1 MPRSMVARM
10 RSPLALVCSVMAAL
24 ASWQGAAWAQTPS
37 PSAPGIP
44 SIVEVIQ
51 VEGAIDRPLL
61 DYLTDK
67 LDAAEAEGATVVLQL
82 DTSGTLDR
90 DPIALAE
97 RVATMQ
103 VPVIAWVGPVPAKAA
118 GAGLLLMY
126 ASSLAAVQPGAQVGP
141 LIPLDLGHPDAA
153 YPDLQ
158 EQMQGWIRA
167 RAKNSLTDW
176 DDRAL
181 TGQQAMGLGIIQ
193 ASAASIPDLLDTV
206 DGRTVLTSGGP
217 VTLHTKLA
225 TTEAEADQGTIQ
237 LRFNGVG
244 PVKRVQHGVST
255 PSMIYFLLVLGLAAI
270 AFETTQPGFGFAGF
284 SGIGMLVLAA
294 YGMTVVPVSL
304 LGLGLLLA
312 GVGLMVADV
321 RVRRLGVLTW
331 AGLAAFLAGSVL
343 AWRGLAND
351 LWISP
356 WLIGGAVVASLLYYG
371 FGLTVAQQ
379 SHDRIVNTQRGLIG
393 LVGEARGRLA
403 PEGPVYVKGAMW
415 RGRSSEGE
423 IVQGAAVRV
432 RGVDGLVLRV
442 EAEPAEPPGPPVQ
455 A

>member
-1 MPRSMVARM
+1 M
-10 RSPLALVCSVMAAL
+10 RSRRAFLCCAVAALVSWPAVESAL
-24 ASWQGAAWAQTPS
+24 GQS
-37 PSAPGIP
+37 PSEP
-44 SIVEVIQ
+44 STSAVVEVIQ

-61 DYLTDK
+61 DYLTGK

-82 DTSGTLDR
+82 DTSGTLAG

-97 RVATMQ
+97 RVATMD

-141 LIPLDLGHPDAA
+141 LMPLDLGYPDPS
-153 YPDLQ
+153 YPDLRVRMQ
-158 EQMQGWIRA
+158 EWVRERG
-167 RAKNSLTDW
+167 KNSLTSW
-176 DDRAL
+176 DDRPL
-181 TGQQAMGLGIIQ
+181 TGQEALGLGIIQ
-193 ASAASIPDLLDTV
+193 ASAASIPELLDTV
-206 DGRTVLTSGGP
+206 DGRTVLTPAGP
-217 VTLHTKLA
+217 VTLHTKVA
-225 TTEAEADQGTIQ
+225 TTQAEAERGTIE
-237 LRFNGVG
+237 LRFNSLG
-244 PVKRVQHGVST
+244 PVKRLEHGVST

-284 SGIGMLVLAA
+284 SGIGMLLLAA
-294 YGMTVVPVSL
+294 YGMTVVPVSW
-304 LGLGLLLA
+304 LGFGLLV
-312 GVGLMVADV
+312 GGIGLMVADV

-331 AGLAAFLAGSVL
+331 AGLAAFLGGSVL
-343 AWRGLAND
+343 AWDGLAHD
-351 LWISP
+351 LQISP
-356 WLIGGAVVASLLYYG
+356 WLIGGAVLASLLYYG

-403 PEGPVYVKGAMW
+403 PEGPVYVKGTLW
-415 RGRSSEGE
+415 RGRSAAGE
-423 IVQGAAVRV
+423 IGQGARVRV

-442 EAEPAEPPGPPVQ
+442 EAEPPDPPEPAVQ

>member
-1 MPRSMVARM
+1 MRARVV
-10 RSPLALVCSVMAAL
+10 LVCCAVAAL
-24 ASWQGAAWAQTPS
+24 APWPAVASAQTRAPS
-37 PSAPGIP
+37 VPDVASTP
-44 SIVEVIQ
+44 SIVEVIP
-51 VEGAIDRPLL
+51 VEGAIDRPLVN
-61 DYLTDK
+61 YLTGK

-82 DTSGTLDR
+82 DTSGTLGQ

-97 RVATMQ
+97 RVATLT

-153 YPDLQ
+153 YPGLQ
-158 EQMQGWIRA
+158 ERMRGWIGA
-167 RAKNSLTDW
+167 RAKNSVTDRT
-176 DDRAL
+176 DRAL
-181 TGQQAMGLGIIQ
+181 TGQEALGLGIIQ
-193 ASAASIPDLLDTV
+193 ASATSIPELLNTV
-206 DGRTVLTSGGP
+206 DGRTVMTPGGP
-217 VTLHTKLA
+217 VTLHTKVA
-225 TTEAEADQGTIQ
+225 TTTAEAKRGTIV
-237 LRFNGVG
+237 LRFNALG

-284 SGIGMLVLAA
+284 SGIGMVLLAA
-294 YGMTVVPVSL
+294 YGMTAVPVSW
-304 LGLGLLLA
+304 LGFGLL
-312 GVGLMVADV
+312 VGGIALMVADV
-321 RVRRLGVLTW
+321 RARRLGVLTG
-331 AGLAAFLAGSVL
+331 AGLAAFLAGSLL
-343 AWRGLAND
+343 AWRGLAPD
-351 LWISP
+351 LRISP
-356 WLIGGAVVASLLYYG
+356 WLIGGAVAASLLYYG

-415 RGRSSEGE
+415 RGRSAQGE
-423 IVQGAAVRV
+423 IVQGTRVRV

-442 EAEPAEPPGPPVQ
+442 EAEPADPVGPAVQ

>member
-1 MPRSMVARM
+1 M
-10 RSPLALVCSVMAAL
+10 RSRLALLCCAVAVL
-24 ASWQGAAWAQTPS
+24 ASFPGVASAQTRS
-37 PSAPGIP
+37 PAAAAPGSP
-44 SIVEVIQ
+44 SIVEVIP

-61 DYLTDK
+61 DYLTGR

-82 DTSGTLDR
+82 DTSGTLAL

-97 RVATMQ
+97 RVATMR

-141 LIPLDLGHPDAA
+141 LMPLDLGQPDAA
-153 YPDLQ
+153 YPGLQ
-158 EQMQGWIRA
+158 ERMRDWIMSRG
-167 RAKNSLTDW
+167 KNTLTDW
-176 DDRAL
+176 DDRPL
-181 TGQQAMGLGIIQ
+181 TGQQALGLGIIQ
-193 ASAASIPDLLDTV
+193 ASAASIPELLSTV
-206 DGRTVLTSGGP
+206 DGRTVLTAGGP
-217 VTLHTKLA
+217 VTLHTKVA
-225 TTEAEADQGTIQ
+225 TTEVEAEQDAIE
-237 LRFNGVG
+237 LRFNGLG
-244 PVKRVQHGVST
+244 PVRRVQHGVAT

-270 AFETTQPGFGFAGF
+270 AFEITQPGFGFAGF
-284 SGIGMLVLAA
+284 GGIGMLLLAA
-294 YGMTVVPVSL
+294 YGMTVVPVSWLGFAL
-304 LGLGLLLA
+304 LVG

-331 AGLAAFLAGSVL
+331 AGLAAFLGGSVL
-343 AWRGLAND
+343 AWDGLAGD
-351 LWISP
+351 LRISP

-403 PEGPVYVKGAMW
+403 PEGPVFVKGTMW
-415 RGRSSEGE
+415 RGRSAEGE
-423 IVQGAAVRV
+423 IVQGARIRV

-442 EAEPAEPPGPPVQ
+442 EADPGDPPGPPAQ